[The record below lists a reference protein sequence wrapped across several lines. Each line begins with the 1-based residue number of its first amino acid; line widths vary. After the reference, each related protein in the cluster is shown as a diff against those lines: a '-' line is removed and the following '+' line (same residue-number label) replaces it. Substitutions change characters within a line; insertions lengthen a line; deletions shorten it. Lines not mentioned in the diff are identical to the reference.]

1 MKKEIMNLINI
12 KSDEA
17 TYFRLNNIS
26 YLRRWTMDGLGNEV
40 DRLTIEFDTIN
51 EVRFSL
57 CDREIRSRDYAGII
71 SECQE
76 KTEAFLQEV
85 SRSLGNDLKAGYRNA
100 SRTGENQEEHNEM
113 AVNNRRAG
121 KHR

>member
-76 KTEAFLQEV
+76 KTEAE
-85 SRSLGNDLKAGYRNA
+85 
-100 SRTGENQEEHNEM
+100 
-113 AVNNRRAG
+113 
-121 KHR
+121 